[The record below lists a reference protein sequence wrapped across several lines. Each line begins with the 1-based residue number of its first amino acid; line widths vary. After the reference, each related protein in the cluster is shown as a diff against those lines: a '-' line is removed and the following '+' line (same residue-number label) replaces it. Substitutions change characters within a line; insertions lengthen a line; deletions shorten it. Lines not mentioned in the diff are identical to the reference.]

1 MSRRI
6 ILFPAVSIPS
16 LTDKDYIRALL
27 NRDRVWGLYALGDLA
42 PPMFEHTQWFTP
54 DLTLVLRVHGTCI
67 LYAMGAGSVREALD
81 HVEWPVHL
89 QVQEDTLAEIARH
102 AVIADTKHM
111 WRMRWTGTPA
121 PAFAQASAGQAPVSA
136 VTRLDASHV
145 DQLLSLYV
153 DGNESGEAPDFF
165 FPAMMSDA
173 TFYGVFEDRA
183 LVAAAGT
190 HLVSRDEG
198 IAAIGNV
205 YTRRDRRGRGYGA
218 ATTAAVLHALQGI
231 ETIGLNV
238 RADNDSAIKMYE
250 RLGFVRHSPF
260 TEALATGL
268 RAS

>member
-1 MSRRI
+1 
-6 ILFPAVSIPS
+6 V
-16 LTDKDYIRALL
+16 L

-67 LYAMGAGSVREALD
+67 LYAMGAGSAREALD

-89 QVQEDTLAEIARH
+89 QVQENTLAEIARH

-111 WRMRWTGTPA
+111 WRMRWTGTP
-121 PAFAQASAGQAPVSA
+121 PPSLPGDV

-145 DQLLSLYV
+145 DQLLSLYA
-153 DGNESGEAPDFF
+153 DGNDSGEAPDFF

-205 YTRRDRRGRGYGA
+205 YTLRDRRGRGYGA
-218 ATTAAVLHALQGI
+218 AATAAVLHALQGI

-250 RLGFVRHSPF
+250 RLGFVRHCPF
-260 TEALATGL
+260 TEALATGR

>member
-16 LTDKDYIRALL
+16 LTDKTYIRALL

-42 PPMFEHTQWFTP
+42 PPMFAHTQWFTP

-102 AVIADTKHM
+102 AVIAGTKHM
-111 WRMRWTGTPA
+111 WRMRWTGAPPA
-121 PAFAQASAGQAPVSA
+121 PPPGET

-145 DQLLSLYV
+145 DQLLSLYA
-153 DGNESGEAPDFF
+153 DGNDSGEAPDFF

-173 TFYGVFEDRA
+173 TFYGIFEDRA

-205 YTRRDRRGRGYGA
+205 YTRRDRRGRGYGRA
-218 ATTAAVLHALQGI
+218 ATAAVLHALQGI

-238 RADNDSAIKMYE
+238 RADNDGAITMYE
-250 RLGFVRHSPF
+250 RLGFVRHCPF
-260 TEALATGL
+260 TEALTTGPA
-268 RAS
+268 R